1 MKKLIPFAVIAAL
14 LFGGCSEIKPVVTEV
29 PPPPPKKQV
38 LVPETNLPA
47 DKLQE
52 LFLQITSKTTPEELE
67 TYAANTNLFFSKN
80 NNFTY
85 KIAFRES
92 DTYFGRGTTYGDLLT
107 VRFNEDW
114 TFGVATYYYSK
125 TEYHARIMFR
135 DDVTSYYAYTEDHTE
150 TRTPTAKKALQLA
163 VSK

>member
-1 MKKLIPFAVIAAL
+1 MKKLIPLAIIVAL
-14 LFGGCSEIKPVVTEV
+14 LVGGCSEIKPVVTEV

-92 DTYFGRGTTYGDLLT
+92 DTYFGRGVTYGDLLT
-107 VRFNEDW
+107 VRFNDDW
-114 TFGVATYYYSK
+114 TLKTANYYYSATK
-125 TEYHARIMFR
+125 YNALITFR
-135 DDVTSYYAYTEDHTE
+135 DGVTSYYAYTEGSVE

>member
-52 LFLQITSKTTPEELE
+52 LFLQIPSKATKEEIE
-67 TYAANTNLFFSKN
+67 AYAAANGLYLNKDRYDWKL
-80 NNFTY
+80 
-85 KIAFRES
+85 AFQES
-92 DTYFGRGTTYGDLLT
+92 DARFKHNSGGDSLTLL
-107 VRFNEDW
+107 FEKDW
-114 TFGVATYYYSK
+114 ALKTATYYYSK
-125 TEYHARIMFR
+125 TKYHALITFR

-150 TRTPTAKKALQLA
+150 TRTPTAKKALQLV